1 MICHELKIAP
11 QFYDAVVSGRKR
23 FELRKNDRGFS
34 VGDLIKLK
42 EWSDGRYSGRE
53 SVFRIGYILSGY
65 DGLDPDYV
73 ILGID
78 PQ

>member
-1 MICHELKIAP
+1 MTCHDLKIAP
-11 QFYDAVVSGRKR
+11 QFYDAVISGKKK

-34 VGDLIKLK
+34 VGDLVKLK
-42 EWSDGRYSGRE
+42 EWVNGKYSGRE
-53 SVFRIGYILSGY
+53 AIYRIGYILSGY

-73 ILGID
+73 ILSIE